1 MVDTM
6 VGPLS
11 AKILIIGIMITFL
24 TRKEME
30 RERVRERHRQWE
42 RKMKK

>member
-11 AKILIIGIMITFL
+11 AKIIIIGIMITFL

-30 RERVRERHRQWE
+30 RERVRERDTDSGRE
-42 RKMKK
+42 K